1 MDVERTMEFILEQQA
16 QFANQF
22 SKIDAALLELSQ
34 SQKATEEALS
44 SLAQHQSSLAQHQS
58 SLAQHQS
65 SLAQHQSSLAQHQ
78 LTTQQAVLDI
88 ANAQERT
95 NEILATLAERQITT
109 EENLNAL
116 LLTVERH
123 IANHK

>member
-22 SKIDAALLELSQ
+22 AKIDAALLELSQ
-34 SQKATEEALS
+34 RQKATEEALS
-44 SLAQHQSSLAQHQS
+44 N
-58 SLAQHQS
+58 LAQHQS

-78 LTTQQAVLDI
+78 LTMQQAVLDI
-88 ANAQERT
+88 ASAQERT
-95 NEILATLAERQITT
+95 TEILATLAERQITT
-109 EENLNAL
+109 EETLNEL

-123 IANHK
+123 IATHK

>member
-22 SKIDAALLELSQ
+22 AKIDAALLELSQ
-34 SQKATEEALS
+34 RQKATEEALS
-44 SLAQHQSSLAQHQS
+44 SLAQHQ
-58 SLAQHQS
+58 
-65 SLAQHQSSLAQHQ
+65 
-78 LTTQQAVLDI
+78 LTMQQAVLDI
-88 ANAQERT
+88 ASAQERT

-109 EENLNAL
+109 EENLNSL
-116 LLTVERH
+116 LVTVERH

>member
-22 SKIDAALLELSQ
+22 AKIDAALLELSQ

-44 SLAQHQSSLAQHQS
+44 SLAQHQSSLAQHQ
-58 SLAQHQS
+58 
-65 SLAQHQSSLAQHQ
+65 

-88 ANAQERT
+88 ASAQERT

-109 EENLNAL
+109 EETLNAL